1 MLKPEY
7 LQSVPAPMV
16 SLYEQVE
23 ADIIADMAERIAAMD
38 YYIPAAEW
46 QMKKLEEMG
55 MTRTAVVKR
64 LSQTT
69 GISEKKLKSI
79 MKSTGN
85 ATLKS
90 DREVYKRAGL
100 TPGPLAASENL
111 QRVIESGYQKTLKT
125 FKNLTDTTANTA
137 TKQFENALDRAWL
150 QINSGAF
157 SPQEAIKNSIQS
169 LTEKGLEAI
178 EYPSG
183 HVDHLDVAVRRAV
196 VTGVNQ
202 TSAGLQIELAKE
214 LGADLVETTA
224 HGGARPSH
232 AEWQGKVFSLSGES
246 KKYPSLAEGTGYGT
260 VTGLC
265 GANCRH
271 SFFPYFE
278 GSGKA
283 YSEAE
288 LEDYKAEK
296 YEYNGHRMT
305 EYQATQKQRKIER
318 YLRRW
323 KREEKAMKAAGL
335 PAEKAHAKVRKWND
349 IQEDFLEQTGLKRQ
363 YDREWVANP
372 KNGIES
378 KLKSGTIK
386 SIDID
391 DFKAATYG
399 KGIDPEV
406 EDVIYRTIKGAEK
419 EDGFYISETAVKSIL
434 EDADGKH
441 VLQIE
446 PLSYGLLQLN
456 INKDAFSGK
465 TLKEADKMFAAS
477 RKSVANTLE
486 EAVKH
491 ECGHAK
497 LIKGLRTEQIEKLYS
512 ELEKIHIN
520 DVSDIAYGDGAECI
534 AEVEVLLFRGS
545 DVPQEAFELYKKYIR
560 R

>member
-125 FKNLTDTTANTA
+125 FKNLTGTTANTA

-169 LTEKGLEAI
+169 LTEKGLEVI

-232 AEWQGKVFSLSGES
+232 AEWQGKIFSLSGES

-363 YDREWVANP
+363 YDREWVPNP
-372 KNGIES
+372 KKALEK
-378 KLKSGTIK
+378 KLEEDIMELKDIQIHKSLGA
-386 SIDID
+386 
-391 DFKAATYG
+391 KAANYEVMDLRTGEKFYFVEGTRLQNVEVFAG
-399 KGIDPEV
+399 KGTKKPLQIAERYADKYGGKA
-406 EDVIYRTIKGAEK
+406 EDWQHVKGNGVLGTNDGNRKAEIHWMQCK
-419 EDGFYISETAVKSIL
+419 GI
-434 EDADGKH
+434 GKH
-441 VLQIE
+441 
-446 PLSYGLLQLN
+446 
-456 INKDAFSGK
+456 D
-465 TLKEADKMFAAS
+465 MF
-477 RKSVANTLE
+477 
-486 EAVKH
+486 VKRWLD
-491 ECGHAK
+491 E
-497 LIKGLRTEQIEKLYS
+497 
-512 ELEKIHIN
+512 
-520 DVSDIAYGDGAECI
+520 D
-534 AEVEVLLFRGS
+534 
-545 DVPQEAFELYKKYIR
+545 
-560 R
+560 